1 MTSKGILTRARLAE
15 SMLELI
21 QVSGYSG
28 TGVNDVVR
36 HAQAPKGS
44 LYFHYPDG
52 KEGLGAAALDLA
64 AEQFG
69 DLIADAA
76 AKADNPGAAL
86 RLAIEVLSD
95 IVSESDFQL
104 GCPVSVVTLE
114 RGAKSD
120 RLREACAAAFQSWIT
135 PTAQLLKASG
145 LSEEEAG
152 GLAMVIVSTL
162 EGAVILSRAMRNT
175 QPLEAAANVVERLVG
190 QQADSGEA
198 AR

>member
-64 AEQFG
+64 VEQFG

-114 RGAKSD
+114 MGAKSD